1 MSEKPS
7 RWDLNDPRK
16 KIDPNGLEKIDGIAE
31 KGSSFFSKMKSIK
44 SELQNW
50 DKGLHHYP
58 DISME
63 ESINIVLRAGAKLN
77 YTISNADRESGLIS
91 FQTNSKEKRWDG
103 VISVTV
109 LPEGTGV
116 EILTSSRTDK
126 GGIYNPMGLSASA
139 SEGSRAIKSAQ
150 LLGTIK
156 MEMDKF
162 RKNLGVGTSTSQA
175 QESPATKACPYCA
188 EEVKFA
194 AIKCKHCGSEI

>member
-1 MSEKPS
+1 MSDKPS
-7 RWDLNDPRK
+7 RWDINDPRK
-16 KIDPNGLEKIDGIAE
+16 KIDSNGLEKIDEIAK
-31 KGSSFFSKMKSIK
+31 KGSSLFSKMKSLK
-44 SELQNW
+44 SEFQNW

-58 DISME
+58 DISVAD
-63 ESINIVLRAGAKLN
+63 SINIVLRAGSKLN
-77 YTISNADRESGLIS
+77 YTISNADRESGSIS

-103 VISVTV
+103 IISVTV
-109 LPEGTGV
+109 LPDGTGV

-139 SEGSRAIKSAQ
+139 SEGARAIKSAQ

-162 RKNLGVGTSTSQA
+162 RKNLEVGTSTSTI
-175 QESPATKACPYCA
+175 QESSSTKICPYCA
-188 EEVKFA
+188 EEVKLA